1 MITEPRY
8 ISRKQFQQ
16 RVNISK
22 ATFHRLAKSDPAF
35 PKKIHFST
43 GCIRYRIEDIEAWE
57 QVRIQNQGGTI

>member
-22 ATFHRLAKSDPAF
+22 ATFHRLAKSDPTF
-35 PKKIHFST
+35 PRKVYFST
-43 GCIRYRIEDIEAWE
+43 GCIRYLIEDVEAWE
-57 QVRIQNQGGTI
+57 KARTQDRWSA